1 MDANSCL
8 TLANME
14 NPLTTP
20 FNSISK
26 NPMDLT
32 YYLDMIILETDKM
45 IRLYGERQESATE
58 MDKYTLLGLF
68 TKIEDIAKMA
78 VNDLLREEG

>member
-1 MDANSCL
+1 
-8 TLANME
+8 ME
-14 NPLTTP
+14 PNPLTTP

-26 NPMDLT
+26 KPTDST

-45 IRLYGERQESATE
+45 IRFYGERQENATE

-68 TKIEDIAKMA
+68 TKVEDIAQMA
-78 VNDLLREEG
+78 INDLLREDE